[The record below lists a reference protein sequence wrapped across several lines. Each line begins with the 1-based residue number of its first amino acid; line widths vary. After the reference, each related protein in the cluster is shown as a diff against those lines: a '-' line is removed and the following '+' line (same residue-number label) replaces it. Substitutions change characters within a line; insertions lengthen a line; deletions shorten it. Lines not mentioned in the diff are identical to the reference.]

1 VTTSIASSV
10 SSHVVFPETQTSS
23 RRLYYVIKRGM
34 DVAMAAALLVLLSPL
49 MLLIAALIRMDSPGP
64 TLFVQTRIGSRR
76 RSSDGTTRWDVCP
89 FQFYKFRS
97 MIVDADPSLHQ
108 AHIAAFVAGRE
119 EVDEEGRPAIK
130 VLRDPRLTR
139 VGRVLRKWSLDELP
153 QLVNVLKGEMSL
165 VGPRPVPGYE
175 VGAYQEW
182 HYGRL
187 AATPGMTGLW
197 QVKGRCE
204 LSFDEMIRLDL
215 DYVRKQSL
223 AMDLKIL
230 VLTIPAM
237 LSRRGA
243 E

>member
-1 VTTSIASSV
+1 MAVSIV
-10 SSHVVFPETQTSS
+10 SSRVVFPETQTRS
-23 RRLYYVIKRGM
+23 RRVYYATKRGM
-34 DVAMAAALLVLLSPL
+34 DMGMAAALLVLLSPL
-49 MLLIAALIRMDSPGP
+49 MLLIAALIRLDSPGP
-64 TLFVQTRIGSRR
+64 ILFVQTRIGSRR
-76 RSSDGTTRWDVCP
+76 RSNDGTPRWEAIP

-97 MIVDADPSLHQ
+97 MVVDADPALHQ
-108 AHIAAFVAGRE
+108 AHIAAFVAGRT

-130 VLRDPRLTR
+130 VPNDPRLTR

-187 AATPGMTGLW
+187 AAPPGVTGLW

-215 DYVRKQSL
+215 DYVREQSL
-223 AMDLKIL
+223 ALDFKIL

>member
-1 VTTSIASSV
+1 MV
-10 SSHVVFPETQTSS
+10 
-23 RRLYYVIKRGM
+23 
-34 DVAMAAALLVLLSPL
+34 
-49 MLLIAALIRMDSPGP
+49 
-64 TLFVQTRIGSRR
+64 
-76 RSSDGTTRWDVCP
+76 
-89 FQFYKFRS
+89 
-97 MIVDADPSLHQ
+97 VDADPALHR
-108 AHIAAFVAGRE
+108 AHIAAFVAGRT
-119 EVDEEGRPAIK
+119 EVDKEGRPTIK
-130 VLRDPRLTR
+130 VPDDPRLTR
-139 VGRVLRKWSLDELP
+139 VGRVLRRWSLDELP
-153 QLVNVLKGEMSL
+153 QLVNVLKGDMSL
-165 VGPRPVPGYE
+165 VGPRPVPDYE

-223 AMDLKIL
+223 ALDLKIL
-230 VLTIPAM
+230 VLTVPAM